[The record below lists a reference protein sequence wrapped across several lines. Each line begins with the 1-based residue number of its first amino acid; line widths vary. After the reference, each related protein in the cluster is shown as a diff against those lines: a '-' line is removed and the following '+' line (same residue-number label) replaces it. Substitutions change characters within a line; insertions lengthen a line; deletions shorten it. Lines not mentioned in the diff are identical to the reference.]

1 MADTSPSLDLLCE
14 LSAHERRL
22 AENPDAHGYLK
33 LASGYAEAGWIKEA
47 TRAAQRAKALAQGTE
62 GERTDVAVLTGPCTP
77 KILLEIVRAMTL
89 TGKSGHLQLDAPGG
103 IRVSLALADGQLI
116 GAQSSDTA
124 PGEAALLRAASLRA
138 CRYAFV
144 PGPVA
149 ADIPTLDAPTDELL
163 ALMAARVA
171 G

>member
-47 TRAAQRAKALAQGTE
+47 TRAAQRAKALAQGSE
-62 GERTDVAVLTGPCTP
+62 GERTDGAVLSGPCTP
-77 KILLEIVRAMTL
+77 KVLLEIVRSMTL

-103 IRVSLALADGQLI
+103 IRVSLALADGQLV

-124 PGEAALLRAASLRA
+124 PAKRRCFGPPRCE
-138 CRYAFV
+138 
-144 PGPVA
+144 PVA
-149 ADIPTLDAPTDELL
+149 MRLCPDRWRWTCPRSTRRR
-163 ALMAARVA
+163 MSCWR
-171 G
+171 

>member
-14 LSAHERRL
+14 LSARERQL

-62 GERTDVAVLTGPCTP
+62 GERTDGAVLSGPCTP
-77 KILLEIVRAMTL
+77 KVLLEIVRAMTL

-103 IRVSLALADGQLI
+103 IRVSLALADGQLV
-116 GAQSSDTA
+116 GAQSSDKA
-124 PGEAALLRAASLRA
+124 KARSRPFVAVFASASLCTRRA
-138 CRYAFV
+138 SKPTPSSAMTTSTSRPSKRALHSMC
-144 PGPVA
+144 A
-149 ADIPTLDAPTDELL
+149 A
-163 ALMAARVA
+163 
-171 G
+171 

>member
-1 MADTSPSLDLLCE
+1 MADTPPSLDLLVE

-47 TRAAQRAKALAQGTE
+47 TRAAQRAKALAQGGE
-62 GERTDVAVLTGPCTP
+62 GERTEAPVLSGPCTP
-77 KILLEIVRAMTL
+77 KVLLEIVRSMSL
-89 TGKSGHLQLDAPGG
+89 TRKSGHLQLDAPGG
-103 IRVSLALADGQLI
+103 VRVSLVLVDGQLV

-124 PGEAALLRAASLRA
+124 PGEASLLRATSLRA

-144 PGPVA
+144 PGPLSVEV
-149 ADIPTLDAPTDELL
+149 PTLEAPTDELL

>member
-47 TRAAQRAKALAQGTE
+47 TRAAQRAKALAQGAEVERTE
-62 GERTDVAVLTGPCTP
+62 GVVLSGPCTP
-77 KILLEIVRAMTL
+77 HVLLEIVRSL
-89 TGKSGHLQLDAPGG
+89 SFTGKSGHLQLDAPGG
-103 IRVSLALADGQLI
+103 IRVSLALADGQLV
-116 GAQSSDTA
+116 GAQSSDTG
-124 PGEAALLRAASLRA
+124 PGEAALLRATSLRA

-149 ADIPTLDAPTDELL
+149 VDLPTLEAPTDELL